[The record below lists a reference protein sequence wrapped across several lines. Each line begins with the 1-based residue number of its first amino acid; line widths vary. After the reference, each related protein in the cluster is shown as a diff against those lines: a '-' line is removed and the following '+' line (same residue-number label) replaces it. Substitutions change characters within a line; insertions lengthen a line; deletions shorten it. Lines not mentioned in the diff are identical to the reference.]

1 MEALLL
7 LCERGLLHCIV
18 VVVALIVV
26 VDVVN
31 VALREEMLLVLVLAL
46 IRALVATSAE
56 RMQPLEYDG

>member
-26 VDVVN
+26 VDVV
-31 VALREEMLLVLVLAL
+31 ALREEMLLVLVLAL
-46 IRALVATSAE
+46 IGALVATSAE

>member
-1 MEALLL
+1 MEALLLL

-18 VVVALIVV
+18 VVALIVV
-26 VDVVN
+26 V

-46 IRALVATSAE
+46 IGALVATSAE

>member
-7 LCERGLLHCIV
+7 RCERGLLHCIV
-18 VVVALIVV
+18 VVALIVV
-26 VDVVN
+26 VDAVV

-46 IRALVATSAE
+46 IGALVATSAE

>member
-1 MEALLL
+1 MEALLLL

-18 VVVALIVV
+18 AVVALIVV
-26 VDVVN
+26 V

-46 IRALVATSAE
+46 IGALVATSAE